1 MPKMSNRLR
10 SMVYAALG
18 SLVVV
23 MAGAFAAN
31 TVEKPTSAAVESSRR
46 EAMSLSAAFRATS
59 EEVLPSVV
67 TLERRPT
74 MEKAAPAKKDQPQ
87 QGIPDEMLQGPF
99 GEMFKSPQMK
109 KFFEQGPQRAPRGER
124 GLGSGVIIDKS
135 GLILTNNHVVEG
147 AGKLI
152 VRLHDGREFE
162 ASDVKTDPKTDLA
175 IVKIEGASDL
185 KAARLGNSDKAQI
198 GDWVLALGQPFG
210 LEGTVTAGIISAK
223 DRGIGVAEREGFI
236 QTDAAINPGNSGG
249 PLVNLDGEVIAIN
262 TAISSSSGGN
272 QGIGFSV
279 PINQAK
285 WVTEQLVKTG
295 SVQRSYLGVSIQ
307 PVTYDLAKQFGAK
320 DTHGVVIAD
329 VLPNTPAAKAGLK
342 SGDLIVRFDD
352 NEIDNPRELQQV
364 VEMTDAGSKH
374 NLTVLRDGKETSL
387 SIVSE
392 TQPGKFGAKT
402 ESAEPQAP
410 AKSTMLE
417 SLGLEI
423 GPLDNDVASKLGLEG
438 AKGVVITQ
446 VTPNSPAD
454 VAHLST
460 GMVIVEVN
468 RKPVTSVDEIS
479 AMAKDASSK
488 EGMLLL
494 VKSAQGTRF
503 VVLKPAS

>member
-1 MPKMSNRLR
+1 MPNTSNRLR
-10 SMVYAALG
+10 ALVYAALG
-18 SLVVV
+18 SLVIV
-23 MAGAFAAN
+23 MAGAFAA
-31 TVEKPTSAAVESSRR
+31 TVEKPASASVESSRR

-74 MEKAAPAKKDQPQ
+74 MQKVDAKKGPDQP
-87 QGIPDEMLQGPF
+87 GIPDEMLKGPF
-99 GEMFKSPQMK
+99 GEMFRSPQMK
-109 KFFEQGPQRAPRGER
+109 KFFDQQGPQRQPHGER
-124 GLGSGVIIDKS
+124 GAGSGVVIDKS

-147 AGKLI
+147 AGSLI

-162 ASDVKTDPKTDLA
+162 ATDVKTDPKTDLA
-175 IVKIEGASDL
+175 IVKIEGATDL
-185 KAARLGNSDKAQI
+185 KAARLGNSDKAGI

-223 DRGIGVAEREGFI
+223 DRGIGMAEREGFI

-285 WVTEQLVKTG
+285 WVCEQLLKTG

-307 PVTYDLAKQFGAK
+307 PVTYELAKKFGAK
-320 DTHGVVIAD
+320 DTHGVVVAD
-329 VLPNTPAAKAGLK
+329 VLPNTPAAKAELK

-352 NEIDNPRELQQV
+352 KDVANPRELQHV

-374 NLTVLRDGKETSL
+374 SLTVLRDGKEVTL
-387 SIVSE
+387 NITSE
-392 TQPGKFGAKT
+392 TQPSNLGVKPEAT
-402 ESAEPQAP
+402 QEEAP
-410 AKSTMLE
+410 AKNTALE
-417 SLGLEI
+417 GMGIEV
-423 GPLDNDVASKLGLEG
+423 GPLDADVAAKLGMEG

-454 VAHLST
+454 IAHLAT
-460 GMVIVEVN
+460 GMVIVEAN
-468 RKPVTSVDEIS
+468 RKPVKTVDEL
-479 AMAKDASSK
+479 ASMVKESKGK
-488 EGMLLL
+488 EGLLLL
-494 VKSAQGTRF
+494 VRSAQGTRF
-503 VVLKPAS
+503 VVVKSAS